1 LGFYKN
7 IKLTPTVLAIGRT
20 QANLRKPI
28 KDKDGEAVES
38 MLAQGGEKAANTKE
52 FEVSFIPS
60 PKEYERLILDGY
72 PDNEAGMMIKESL
85 LGGGEVAPRSKN
97 KFEEGLLNR

>member
-1 LGFYKN
+1 VLNGLCFVGVLLAGDFNARLNLFPSALKKQPDLG
-7 IKLTPTVLAIGRT
+7 
-20 QANLRKPI
+20 
-28 KDKDGEAVES
+28 S
-38 MLAQGGEKAANTKE
+38 

-60 PKEYERLILDGY
+60 PKEYERLILGGY

-97 KFEEGLLNR
+97 KLEEGLLNP